1 MNNDLYCHYSDLPS
15 VIAYEKQTLFK
26 IDKNMKTLDLTN
38 LDNSDIKYI
47 ISKFPDGQQAITLDL
62 ENTIFT
68 TESQSVVIKS
78 RLNSFLDLELIICA
92 NQALIELGN
101 VNLLFKLKEISLYV
115 PYFLG
120 ARSDRKFLKGQ
131 SNYLKTVICPIINS
145 QNFSRVTV
153 LDPHSDV
160 LEACL
165 NNFQKISSVN
175 FSKEVIKELDD
186 ITLVS
191 PDAGALKKIYDVAL
205 AVECN
210 DVIVANKLRDLKT
223 GKIIRTDVPG
233 LNSDISFTGEVRS
246 KNFVICD
253 DICDGGRTFIEI
265 AKAIRNTRSKE
276 IFNDNIYLVVTH
288 GIFSAGF
295 EELEKWFTVI
305 YTTNSVKDIDTELVT
320 QINVF

>member
-1 MNNDLYCHYSDLPS
+1 MNNEYLYCHYSDLPS
-15 VIAYEKQTLFK
+15 VMAYEKQTLFK
-26 IDKNMKTLDLTN
+26 IEKNMKTLDLTN
-38 LDNSDIKYI
+38 LDNSDIKYK
-47 ISKFPDGQQAITLDL
+47 ISKFPDGQQSITLDL
-62 ENTIFT
+62 ENTIFSS
-68 TESQSVVIKS
+68 EAQSVVIKS

-92 NQALIELGN
+92 NQALIELG
-101 VNLLFKLKEISLYV
+101 VINLAFKLKEISLYV

-145 QNFSRVTV
+145 QNFSRVTI

-165 NNFQKISSVN
+165 NNFQKTSNVT
-175 FSKEVIKELDD
+175 FAKEVIKELDN

-191 PDAGALKKIYDVAL
+191 PDAGALKKIYDVAQS
-205 AVECN
+205 VECT

-223 GKIIRTDVPG
+223 GKIIRTEVPG
-233 LNSDISFTGEVRS
+233 INHEPGS
-246 KNFVICD
+246 KTFVICD
-253 DICDGGRTFIEI
+253 DICDGGRTFTEI
-265 AKAIRNTRSKE
+265 AKTIKDIRPKE
-276 IFNDNIYLVVTH
+276 IFNDKIYLVVTH

-295 EELEKWFTVI
+295 EELEKWFTGI
-305 YTTNSVKDIDTELVT
+305 YTTNSVKDIDNGLVT